1 MPLRGLTMKKIVHV
15 TPAGNSIAD
24 EDVFAIRLFIFTETN
39 GESNLPIN
47 SILKLV
53 DIFEVLE
60 EKKFKVVKKFD
71 ERLAS

>member
-1 MPLRGLTMKKIVHV
+1 MKKIVHV
-15 TPAGNSIAD
+15 SPNGNTIAD

-53 DIFEVLE
+53 DIFEELE
-60 EKKFKVVKKFD
+60 DKKCRIVKKFD

>member
-1 MPLRGLTMKKIVHV
+1 MKKIVHV
-15 TPAGNSIAD
+15 TPAGNSITD
-24 EDVFAIRLFIFTETN
+24 EDVFAIRLFIFTETS

-60 EKKFKVVKKFD
+60 DKKFKVVQKFD